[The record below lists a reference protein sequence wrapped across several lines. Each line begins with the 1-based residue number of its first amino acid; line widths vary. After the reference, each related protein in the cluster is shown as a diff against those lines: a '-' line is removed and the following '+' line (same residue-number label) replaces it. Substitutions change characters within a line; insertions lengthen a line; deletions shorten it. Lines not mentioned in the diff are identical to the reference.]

1 MPCASPALTQ
11 ECSGCK
17 AALEPGALACN
28 NCHALVHAARL
39 EQLAADARLYEER
52 GEFVQARDAW
62 TSALRLL
69 PEDSTQAEW
78 VRGNTRRLDAMATAA
93 AKSAALPAWI
103 RKLGPL
109 APLAILLVK
118 GKYLLALFKLKF
130 LLSLGAFVAFYWA
143 LFGAKFGVGFAILI
157 LVHEMGHFIDI
168 KRRGLPAEMP
178 VFLPGLG
185 AYVRWTALGVPERT
199 RAFVSLAGPLA
210 GCIGA
215 AVCALLWMETGDRLW
230 IGLASVSALL
240 NVLNLI
246 PVWVLDGGQ
255 TIKALNKAERI
266 FLACAAVLFAVV
278 LRQPVL
284 LLVAAGATYRVFTKD
299 VPAAP
304 NRAVMVYYLLVLVAL
319 GFLVGLAPPLP
330 HAGTGLR
337 PSRAAE
343 LRTRSSRLSSLSPAM
358 AVRAARAEAK

>member
-1 MPCASPALTQ
+1 MSSASPVLTQ
-11 ECSGCK
+11 ECHTCK
-17 AALEPGALACN
+17 GALEPAALECN

-39 EQLAADARLYEER
+39 EQLAASARLHEER
-52 GEFVQARDAW
+52 GETVQARGEW
-62 TSALRLL
+62 ISALRLL
-69 PEDSTQAEW
+69 PENSTQAEW
-78 VRGNTRRLDAMATAA
+78 VRGNIRRLDAMLSAG
-93 AKSAALPAWI
+93 AKSGAPPAWI

-109 APLAILLVK
+109 APLVILLVNA
-118 GKYLLALFKLKF
+118 KYLLALFKLKF
-130 LLSLGAFVAFYWA
+130 LLSLGAFAAFYWA
-143 LFGAKFGVGFAILI
+143 LYGAKFGLGFAILI

-185 AYVRWTALGVPERT
+185 AYVRWTALGVTART

-215 AVCALLWMETGDRLW
+215 AFCALLWMETGVTLW
-230 IGLASVSALL
+230 IALASVSALL

-266 FLACAAVLFAVV
+266 MLACAAVVFAVAF
-278 LRQPVL
+278 RQPVV
-284 LLVAAGATYRVFTKD
+284 LLVAAGAAYRVFTKD

-304 NRAVMVYYLLVLVAL
+304 NRAVLVYYLLVLAAL
-319 GFLVGLAPPLP
+319 GFLLGLAPPLP
-330 HAGTGLR
+330 VQ
-337 PSRAAE
+337 S
-343 LRTRSSRLSSLSPAM
+343 
-358 AVRAARAEAK
+358 